1 MVRSTV
7 KNSARKTSASPTRR
21 TFLQQVAAGGLA
33 VGPGAAL
40 LASCATGGDDDDD
53 ETDSGDGG
61 SQADVTEDNPLGIA
75 EDQPVEI
82 YIFDG
87 GFGDEYATQVHQ
99 PIFSEKWPDV
109 EINHNA
115 AVDIGSELQA
125 RFVAG
130 DPPDFVNNS
139 GDGSMDTA
147 QLASDGQLYDLTELF
162 DAPSW
167 DDPAVTVRDTLIP
180 GTIESGTRDGVPYVL
195 NYAFTVFGLW
205 YNKTLMDENG
215 WPVPTTWQEMM
226 DVCADI
232 KASGIAPWVYQ
243 GVTAPRYMNWPLLT
257 MATKL
262 AGPEI
267 LVPLDNLEE
276 GAWGHEAIRESAAAL
291 RSLKENDYFLPGVE
305 GMEFRDAQG
314 LWARGD
320 AVFCPSGSWIENE
333 EADAIA
339 EDPTFEL
346 AMMPEPLLSEDA
358 VMPLETIRAT
368 AGEPYLIPAD
378 AANPR
383 AAMEYMR
390 AMLSVE
396 GARGFTET
404 VTSLTSVAAANEGV
418 EFEAPGLSSAQQA
431 LTAAGD
437 NVINWLYPSW
447 YPTLENPGIDQATGA
462 LLRAD
467 ITVDEWVE
475 QCEAAT
481 AEIRNDDSISKQTRE
496 A

>member
-1 MVRSTV
+1 MSSSIERT
-7 KNSARKTSASPTRR
+7 TSGMSSTRR
-21 TFLQQVAAGGLA
+21 TFLQRMAITGVA
-33 VGPGAAL
+33 VGPGGAF
-40 LASCATGGDDDDD
+40 LASCATSGGGDDEDDS
-53 ETDSGDGG
+53 EPEPQGDV
-61 SQADVTEDNPLGIA
+61 SDDNPLGIP
-75 EDQPVEI
+75 EDEPLEI

-87 GFGDEYATQVHQ
+87 GFGDEYATDVHQ

-115 AVDIGSELQA
+115 AVDIAGELQA

-139 GDGSMDTA
+139 GDGAMNSG
-147 QLASDGQLYDLTELF
+147 QLMTDGQLYDLTDLF

-167 DDPAVTVRDTLIP
+167 DDPEVPVRDTLIP
-180 GTIESGTRDGVPYVL
+180 GTIEMGSRDGTPYVL

-205 YNKTLMDENG
+205 YNKTLLDENG
-215 WPVPTTWQEMM
+215 WTVPTTWQEMM
-226 DVCADI
+226 DLCAEI
-232 KASGIAPWVYQ
+232 KSAGIAPWVYQ

-257 MATKL
+257 MAAKL

-267 LVPLDNLEE
+267 LVPVDNLEE

-314 LWARGD
+314 LWARGE
-320 AVFCPSGSWIENE
+320 AVFCPSGSWLENE

-339 EDPTFEL
+339 EDETFEL

-358 VMPLETIRAT
+358 VMPLETVRAT
-368 AGEPYLIPAD
+368 AGEPYIVPAD
-378 AANPR
+378 AKNPR

-396 GARGFTET
+396 GARGFSET
-404 VTSLTSVAAANEGV
+404 VTSLTSVAAANEEV
-418 EFEAPGLSSAQQA
+418 EISAPGLASAQEA
-431 LTAAGD
+431 LNAAGE
-437 NVINWLYPSW
+437 NVINWLYPTW
-447 YPTLENPGIDQATGA
+447 YPTMENPGIDQATGA

-467 ITVDEWVE
+467 ITVDEWVQ
-475 QCEAAT
+475 QCEAVAK
-481 AEIRNDDSISKQTRE
+481 EIREDDSVVKQTRE